1 VQVVAPQLSVPLMID
16 DLHALPESEKEPVG
30 HRLIQEEALHSFDL
44 AQGPLLRARLVRLT
58 EREHLLLINT
68 HQVVCDGWSLGVF
81 VNELSVLYDAFSVG
95 KASPLAP
102 LSIQYADFA
111 CWQRDWQSHP
121 EIVAQLAYW
130 REQLRDPLPMMQLAR
145 VRPRRKI
152 DGLRTERRRWA
163 LPVDLSEAAKRF
175 SHGEG
180 GTLFMVLVAALKV
193 LLYRY
198 LGQEDLRVATN
209 VANRNRPGTEG
220 LIGPLANTVILRTNL
235 AGDPSPRE
243 VLRRVRAITL
253 AAFGHQDLPF
263 EEVAATLERDRAHEP
278 ASLARFTILLQNAAL
293 RPVATSGHTL
303 TMVEADPSMHLPLVT
318 TTTFDV
324 ILMLRESAQGL
335 VGTCVYKPHLFDAA
349 AVDLLLR
356 DFQDVLE
363 QMVSQPEQPISAI
376 RVSLN
381 KKQSNP

>member
-16 DLHALPESEKEPVG
+16 DLHALPEPEKEPVG

-44 AQGPLLRARLVRLT
+44 TQGPLLRARLVRLT

-81 VNELSVLYDAFSVG
+81 VNELNVLYDAFSAG

-130 REQLRDPLPMMQLAR
+130 REQLRDPLPMMQLAS

-152 DGLRTERRRWA
+152 DGLRTARRQWA

-235 AGDPSPRE
+235 AGNPSPRE

-253 AAFGHQDLPF
+253 AAFAHQDLPF
-263 EEVAATLERDRAHEP
+263 DELANALERERKLRSSA
-278 ASLARFTILLQNAAL
+278 LGRVMILLQNAAM
-293 RPVATSGHTL
+293 RPVASSRHRL
-303 TMVEADPSMHLPLVT
+303 IFEEADPSMMLPLVT
-318 TTTFDV
+318 TSIFDV
-324 ILMLRESAQGL
+324 ILMLRESAHGL
-335 VGTCVYKPHLFDAA
+335 VGTCVYNPHLFGPMTIDR
-349 AVDLLLR
+349 LLR
-356 DFQDVLE
+356 DFRNVLE
-363 QMVSQPEQPISAI
+363 HMVTQPERPVSAI
-376 RVSLN
+376 RIPRHQ
-381 KKQSNP
+381 KRSNR